1 MLIPKREV
9 KYKEIYNMRIEIKE
23 DYEGYMFVFNQFV
36 VPQWL
41 TIWDV
46 KTLRDK
52 CDEVIRDYENN

>member
-1 MLIPKREV
+1 
-9 KYKEIYNMRIEIKE
+9 MRIEIKE
-23 DYEGYMFVFNQFV
+23 DYEGYMFVLNQFV